1 MNPKTGHI
9 LDVTEK
15 QYRNRLNIIDTD
27 LRNIAADLGITRKVS
42 FYTARKS
49 FVQHGFELGI
59 PLETLEYCIGQSMKA
74 NRPIFNYVRIMKQ
87 HADLAIKQIL
97 EQLHQKEDASAP
109 STE

>member
-1 MNPKTGHI
+1 MAKEPRTQISGKEARYI
-9 LDVTEK
+9 LK
-15 QYRNRLNIIDTD
+15 QNNVNLSWLAEQI
-27 LRNIAADLGITRKVS
+27 GIT
-42 FYTARKS
+42 
-49 FVQHGFELGI
+49 
-59 PLETLEYCIGQSMKA
+59 LETLEYCIGQSMKA